1 MMNARI
7 ERIKYF
13 DIDTLSYLFKR
24 AGEENA
30 KPNAEF
36 FEDEKNILLVSHT
49 NGKLSGFLWAY
60 VLRSPGSLSPKMFL
74 YSIDVFSEFRRQ
86 GIASQLIG
94 ELKNIARTFNC
105 HEMFVPTRK
114 SNLPAIGLYRK
125 TQGKVEHDDDVFFI
139 YDQDTITKHA

>member
-7 ERIKYF
+7 ERINYF
-13 DIDTLSYLFKR
+13 DNDTLSYLFKR
-24 AGEENA
+24 TGEENA
-30 KPNAEF
+30 KPNADF

-49 NGKLSGFLWAY
+49 NSKLRGFLWAY
-60 VLRSPGSLSPKMFL
+60 VLLSPHNASPKMFL

-105 HEMFVPTRK
+105 REMFVPTSK
-114 SNLPAIGLYRK
+114 SNLPAMGLYQK
-125 TQGKVEHDDDVFFI
+125 TQGKVENDDGLIFT
-139 YDQDTITKHA
+139 YDQDTFAKLT